1 MKITFSE
8 IRKKRFEKNNNHIFN
23 LLKIR
28 NDING
33 YKREIK
39 HFRLSKKK
47 NLKNINKMI
56 DNIDDLRFIVLYTRR
71 NTHTYTNMIISM
83 NKNYENLINNL
94 KNRIT
99 EEKFIFSIDYLNKKL
114 PDELI
119 YKISTY
125 L

>member
-8 IRKKRFEKNNNHIFN
+8 IRNRRLNKNKNNHIFN
-23 LLKIR
+23 LLKIN

-39 HFRLSKKK
+39 HFRSAKKK
-47 NLKNINKMI
+47 NIKIINKMI
-56 DNIDDLRFIVLYTRR
+56 DNIDDLRFIVLYT
-71 NTHTYTNMIISM
+71 NMMISM
-83 NKNYENLINNL
+83 NKNYENLINKL
-94 KNRIT
+94 KNRIV
-99 EEKFIFSIDYLNKKL
+99 EEKFIFSIDYFNKKL

>member
-8 IRKKRFEKNNNHIFN
+8 IRKKRYEKKNNHIFN
-23 LLKIR
+23 LLKTR

-33 YKREIK
+33 YNREIK
-39 HFRLSKKK
+39 NFRSSKKK
-47 NLKNINKMI
+47 NLKNINRMI
-56 DNIDDLRFIVLYTRR
+56 DNIDDLRFIVLYS
-71 NTHTYTNMIISM
+71 NMIISM

-94 KNRIT
+94 KNRII

-114 PDELI
+114 PDEII

>member
-8 IRKKRFEKNNNHIFN
+8 IRKKRLEKKNNHIFN
-23 LLKIR
+23 LLKIN

-39 HFRLSKKK
+39 HFRSAKKK
-47 NLKNINKMI
+47 NLKNLNNMI
-56 DNIDDLRFIVLYTRR
+56 DNIDDLKFIVLYA
-71 NTHTYTNMIISM
+71 NMIISM

-94 KNRIT
+94 KNRIV

-114 PDELI
+114 PDEIIYEI
-119 YKISTY
+119 YKF

>member
-1 MKITFSE
+1 MKITFSK
-8 IRKKRFEKNNNHIFN
+8 IRKKRFKKKNNHIFN

-47 NLKNINKMI
+47 NLKNINRMI
-56 DNIDDLRFIVLYTRR
+56 NNIDDDLRFIEL
-71 NTHTYTNMIISM
+71 YTNMIISM

-94 KNRIT
+94 KNRMA

-114 PDELI
+114 PDEII

>member
-8 IRKKRFEKNNNHIFN
+8 IRNKILNKNKNNHIFN
-23 LLKIR
+23 LLKI
-28 NDING
+28 NNNMNG

-39 HFRLSKKK
+39 HFRSAKKK
-47 NLKNINKMI
+47 NLKNLNNMI
-56 DNIDDLRFIVLYTRR
+56 DNIDDLRFIVL
-71 NTHTYTNMIISM
+71 YTNMIISM

-94 KNRIT
+94 KNRII

-114 PDELI
+114 PDEII

>member
-8 IRKKRFEKNNNHIFN
+8 IKNKRLKKNNHIFN

-39 HFRLSKKK
+39 YFRSSKKK
-47 NLKNINKMI
+47 NLKNVNRMIN
-56 DNIDDLRFIVLYTRR
+56 NIDDLRFIALYS
-71 NTHTYTNMIISM
+71 NMIISM

-114 PDELI
+114 PDEII

>member
-1 MKITFSE
+1 MKITYQE
-8 IRKKRFEKNNNHIFN
+8 IRKKRFEKKNNQIFN
-23 LLKIR
+23 LLKIN

-39 HFRLSKKK
+39 YFRFEKKK
-47 NLKNINKMI
+47 NIKNVNRMINNI
-56 DNIDDLRFIVLYTRR
+56 DDDLRFIEL
-71 NTHTYTNMIISM
+71 YTNMIISM

-94 KNRIT
+94 KNRIV

-114 PDELI
+114 PDEII

>member
-8 IRKKRFEKNNNHIFN
+8 IRNRRLNKNKNNHIFN
-23 LLKIR
+23 LLKIN

-39 HFRLSKKK
+39 YFRSTKKK
-47 NLKNINKMI
+47 NLKNINTMI
-56 DNIDDLRFIVLYTRR
+56 DNIDDLRFIVL
-71 NTHTYTNMIISM
+71 YTNMIISM

-94 KNRIT
+94 KNRVV

>member
-8 IRKKRFEKNNNHIFN
+8 IKNKRLNKNKNNNIFN
-23 LLKIR
+23 ILKVN

-39 HFRLSKKK
+39 YFRSAKKK

-56 DNIDDLRFIVLYTRR
+56 DNIDDLRFIMLYS
-71 NTHTYTNMIISM
+71 NLMISM

-94 KNRIT
+94 KNRII

-114 PDELI
+114 PDEII

>member
-8 IRKKRFEKNNNHIFN
+8 IRKKRYEKKNNYIFN

-39 HFRLSKKK
+39 HFRIAKKK
-47 NLKNINKMI
+47 NLKNINRMI
-56 DNIDDLRFIVLYTRR
+56 NNIDDLRFIVLYA
-71 NTHTYTNMIISM
+71 NMIISM

-114 PDELI
+114 PDEI
-119 YKISTY
+119 IHKISTY

>member
-8 IRKKRFEKNNNHIFN
+8 IRKKRFEKNYNHIFN
-23 LLKIR
+23 LLEIR

-39 HFRLSKKK
+39 YFRSSKKK
-47 NLKNINKMI
+47 NLKNINRMI
-56 DNIDDLRFIVLYTRR
+56 DNIDDLRFIVL
-71 NTHTYTNMIISM
+71 YTNMIISM

-94 KNRIT
+94 KNRII

>member
-8 IRKKRFEKNNNHIFN
+8 IRKKRFEKKNNQIFN
-23 LLKIR
+23 LLKIN

-39 HFRLSKKK
+39 YFRSEKK
-47 NLKNINKMI
+47 KNINKMI
-56 DNIDDLRFIVLYTRR
+56 NNIDDLRFITLYSD
-71 NTHTYTNMIISM
+71 MMISM
-83 NKNYENLINNL
+83 NDTFENLINNF
-94 KNRIT
+94 KNRII

-114 PDELI
+114 PDEII